1 MPTNL
6 NSPFVVFFLSR
17 IIIITISPYG
27 KLLIEHED
35 TRRFSNAKRN
45 ANFTRKHNSI
55 CEKCQNLVQSN
66 TGHLF
71 PCFSPGFVGLK
82 KTSSLKE
89 NYRRIALWTGMWKRL
104 FRQPLPLPLTKNEKT
119 TVDLGS
125 TNFAMDASY
134 AFSPSLALLMLH
146 VHSDL

>member
-1 MPTNL
+1 
-6 NSPFVVFFLSR
+6 
-17 IIIITISPYG
+17 
-27 KLLIEHED
+27 
-35 TRRFSNAKRN
+35 
-45 ANFTRKHNSI
+45 
-55 CEKCQNLVQSN
+55 
-66 TGHLF
+66 
-71 PCFSPGFVGLK
+71 
-82 KTSSLKE
+82 
-89 NYRRIALWTGMWKRL
+89 MWKRL